1 MVFKVTE
8 NDTSLGSRIT
18 WQGVRLEGNAK
29 KGFAMYFFDAGM
41 VPDHMITEEE
51 ETGEDFIYQDYS
63 SGYTSK
69 QIAQMRQEQEKK
81 IQDLLLDI
89 KMADAAYKI
98 MQTELSDGTVEAE
111 IDGQVIS
118 VLTEEEARESK
129 QPVVKVSGGGGFY
142 IQGVIGELQKE
153 TVRVGQE
160 VTVNDWNTG
169 GTYTGTIESVGDFP
183 SLRDGWTGIGNPNSS
198 YYPFT
203 VFVDGSA
210 DLQADRYV
218 SVQYTAGTGEAGI
231 YLQNPFLRT
240 ENGESYVYVQ
250 GSGGKLEKRTVTVGK
265 SLWGNYT
272 EILSGL
278 TEEDLIAFP
287 YGKTVKDGAPA
298 VEGDLA
304 DLYGY

>member
-1 MVFKVTE
+1 M
-8 NDTSLGSRIT
+8 
-18 WQGVRLEGNAK
+18 
-29 KGFAMYFFDAGM
+29 
-41 VPDHMITEEE
+41 
-51 ETGEDFIYQDYS
+51 
-63 SGYTSK
+63 
-69 QIAQMRQEQEKK
+69 
-81 IQDLLLDI
+81 
-89 KMADAAYKI
+89 
-98 MQTELSDGTVEAE
+98 
-111 IDGQVIS
+111 
-118 VLTEEEARESK
+118 
-129 QPVVKVSGGGGFY
+129 VKVSGGGGFY

-198 YYPFT
+198 YYPFR